1 MDRTTREKSPDTSGS
16 WRIGCAFLCA
26 LLVLAGAP
34 FARPDSPPLR
44 SAPPMPHPPPP
55 AGAIAAPPPEAVVT
69 TPPPGPIRGAQAPQ
83 AVIVPGPPVVVGPP
97 PPPPLPVAMR
107 IIYAPFYAAGLVLRY
122 GTYYLIVAP
131 LEVLG
136 RTLSYGVDG
145 GVQQGGN
152 GNGNGNGK

>member
-1 MDRTTREKSPDTSGS
+1 MTRRALAKSFDVSGT
-16 WRIGCAFLCA
+16 WRIGRALLCA
-26 LLVLAGAP
+26 LVVLAGAP
-34 FARPDSPPLR
+34 LARSDSPPLR
-44 SAPPMPHPPPP
+44 AAPPTPHPPPP
-55 AGAIAAPPPEAVVT
+55 PGAIAAPPPDAIVT

-83 AVIVPGPPVVVGPP
+83 AVIVPAQPVLVGPP

-145 GVQQGGN
+145 GVQQDGN
-152 GNGNGNGK
+152 GGQK